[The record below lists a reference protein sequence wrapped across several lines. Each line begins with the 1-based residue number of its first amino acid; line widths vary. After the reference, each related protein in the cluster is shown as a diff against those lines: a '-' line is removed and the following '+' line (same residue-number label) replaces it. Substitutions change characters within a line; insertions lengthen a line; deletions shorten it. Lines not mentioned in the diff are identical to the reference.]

1 MRVRI
6 SGSSLDTF
14 HKEHLQKRKSR
25 QGQGFWKKET
35 KYIQVTSFLISK
47 PFVDL
52 LRIWKFWQWLIV

>member
-25 QGQGFWKKET
+25 QGQGFGKKET

-52 LRIWKFWQWLIV
+52 LRI